1 MNLNYQQVTH
11 EQLLEQFKNR
21 IISDPKYKD
30 LSASSIFQ
38 IYMEMMAGT
47 FDMLHFYLGRTAEEM
62 FFDSARLDS
71 SVIKLSKNL
80 GYNPRRAIP
89 ATANIAIKL
98 IGPLPKNAAIGDV
111 IWFNNEQLSLK
122 FNNKPYR
129 LDYCY
134 SYTLTADDIMNG
146 VDNSNW
152 TKTIQ
157 YSVPSDVENGWIPLT
172 SNVNGLDKIKI
183 VQCEVKT
190 KEIYAI
196 ANAEHLTEAYQFYDI
211 DDISFS
217 NYYGLRDP
225 YAYYNN
231 EYIPANGW
239 CKVGIGLNKTDAF
252 SPEKLCD
259 IEIENIYCNKK
270 VKAAN
275 DEDVL
280 TKKLNVCRIES
291 NQDKTVRISFGDG
304 AIANNGFN
312 DEDEI
317 LYVQY
322 VVTDGYSANMS
333 DVIDSVLSNSS
344 RIMAHSPGKVYDIT
358 DNVSFVLTSNISNGD
373 DFESIQRMKNN
384 AAVYFAS
391 RGQLVNK
398 KDFNDYFSSMSRPI
412 HALNAV
418 AWTSNELK
426 SETDL
431 QNTTNDSRKNN
442 AIVSFDN
449 SCKNT
454 QDAVFYTV
462 IGDMYESLGNDK
474 YKPRE
479 VYTAED
485 NSVVGTSTLYNGKD
499 DLLSHLTD
507 LTTCCQIGIDSIAR
521 AQQSSKSDPFY
532 INTNEIY
539 NDIEEKLQFGVTP
552 ICIPPIVQYFD
563 LVGTVEIDRTSN
575 VANYQNEVEGKIY
588 KWLVDNQKFN
598 NKIYKSDIIKMLYEN
613 AATKTVNVDMTPSS
627 LTKDTADYYL
637 FKKLSSKI
645 IEGEDQSYIIGTNG
659 YNNNIIV
666 ISAQSTG
673 SILNSANYTNSN
685 TAVAMSSSLIQAA
698 KSIGIGIKSDGSADT
713 TIPSM
718 LQVGIKSVTDLSD
731 GRIQITLNDSNYNLP
746 EITDA
751 SVLYLQINTEE
762 AQFYSK
768 VPVDTPTTSSVI
780 TYMFS
785 NLDDTD
791 MTSVT
796 STIATP
802 VALPYTAELT
812 VANAGDKGSII
823 LRSVAER
830 SLTYSRRKNTQNPLA
845 LNEKTFNMIAS
856 KLSTNDYVENYKIVK
871 HIIEDSILDDNNN
884 IVNYSLPNEISV
896 VRLKLRYTYGR

>member
-38 IYMEMMAGT
+38 IYIEMMSGT

-98 IGPLPKNAAIGDV
+98 VGPLPKNAAIGDV

-122 FNNKPYR
+122 FNNKPFR
-129 LDYCY
+129 LDHCY
-134 SYTLTADDIMNG
+134 SYTLTADDIANG
-146 VDNSNW
+146 IDNSNW

-157 YSVPSDVENGWIPLT
+157 YSILSDIESGWIPLT

-196 ANAEHLTEAYQFYDI
+196 ANAEHLTESYQFYDI
-211 DDISFS
+211 NDLSFS

-252 SPEKLCD
+252 SPEKICD
-259 IEIENIYCNKK
+259 IEIDNIYCNKK

-275 DEDVL
+275 NEDEL

-304 AIANNGFN
+304 AIVNNGFN

-322 VVTDGYSANMS
+322 VVTDGYGANMS
-333 DVIDSVLSNSS
+333 DVTDSVLSNSS

-358 DNVSFVLTSNISNGD
+358 DNVSFILTSNISNGD

-398 KDFNDYFSSMSRPI
+398 KDFNDYFSSMSKPI
-412 HALNAV
+412 HALNAI
-418 AWTSNELK
+418 AWTSNELRSK
-426 SETDL
+426 TNKDTTFSTSCD
-431 QNTTNDSRKNN
+431 NTK
-442 AIVSFDN
+442 
-449 SCKNT
+449 
-454 QDAVFYTV
+454 DAVFYTV

-479 VYTAED
+479 VYTTED
-485 NSVVGTSTLYNGKD
+485 DSVVGTSTLYNGKD
-499 DLLSHLTD
+499 DMLSHLADLAECCKGETD
-507 LTTCCQIGIDSIAR
+507 EIAR
-521 AQQSSKSDPFY
+521 TQQTSKADPFY
-532 INTNEIY
+532 INTYEIY
-539 NDIEEKLQFGVTP
+539 NDIQDKLQFGVTP
-552 ICIPPIVQYFD
+552 VCIPPIVQYFD

-588 KWLVDNQKFN
+588 EWLVDNQKFN
-598 NKIYKSDIIKMLYEN
+598 NKIYKSDIVKMLYEN
-613 AATKTVNVDMTPSS
+613 AATKTVNVDITPSS

-637 FKKLSSKI
+637 FNKVQDKI
-645 IEGEDQSYIIGTNG
+645 VEGYDKTYVTSTNG
-659 YNNNIIV
+659 YKNNVIV
-666 ISAQSTG
+666 ISSSSDG
-673 SILNSANYTNSN
+673 SILNSAHYTINT
-685 TAVAMSSSLIQAA
+685 TAVAMSSSLILAA
-698 KSIGIGIKSDGSADT
+698 KSIGIGFMTDEIENPIMT
-713 TIPSM
+713 
-718 LQVGIKSVTDLSD
+718 QVAVKSVTDLSD
-731 GRIQITLNDSNYNLP
+731 GRIQITLNDANYTFNVDS
-746 EITDA
+746 IAGATM
-751 SVLYLQINTEE
+751 YLQINTEE
-762 AQFYSK
+762 AQFYSVMPDITPAEQHVALCK
-768 VPVDTPTTSSVI
+768 VFDNLNSIKPVE
-780 TYMFS
+780 
-785 NLDDTD
+785 
-791 MTSVT
+791 

-812 VANAGDKGSII
+812 KNSYDYKGHLAS
-823 LRSVAER
+823 SVTSEER
-830 SLTYSRRKNTQNPLA
+830 KLTYLRRKSTQNPLA

-856 KLSTNDYVENYKIVK
+856 TLDTDDYVENYKVVK

-896 VRLKLRYTYGR
+896 VRLKLCYSYGR

>member
-98 IGPLPKNAAIGDV
+98 VGPLPKNAAIGDI
-111 IWFNNEQLSLK
+111 IWFNNEQLNLK

-129 LDYCY
+129 LDHCY
-134 SYTLTADDIMNG
+134 SYTLTADDIANG
-146 VDNSNW
+146 IDNSNW
-152 TKTIQ
+152 NKTIQ
-157 YSVPSDVENGWIPLT
+157 YSIPSDIESGWIPLT

-196 ANAEHLTEAYQFYDI
+196 ANAEHLTESYQFYDI

-231 EYIPANGW
+231 EYVPANGW

-252 SPEKLCD
+252 SSEKLCD

-275 DEDVL
+275 NEDKL

-304 AIANNGFN
+304 AIVNNGFN

-322 VVTDGYSANMS
+322 VVTDGYAANMP

-358 DNVSFVLTSNISNGD
+358 DNISFVLTTNISNGE

-398 KDFNDYFSSMSRPI
+398 KDFNDYFSSMSKPI

-426 SETDL
+426 SKTSTDTVFTTSCE
-431 QNTTNDSRKNN
+431 NTK
-442 AIVSFDN
+442 
-449 SCKNT
+449 
-454 QDAVFYTV
+454 DAVFYTV
-462 IGDMYESLGNDK
+462 IGDMYESLGNNK

-479 VYTAED
+479 IYTTED
-485 NSVVGTSTLYNGKD
+485 NSIVGTSTLYNGKD
-499 DLLSHLTD
+499 DLLSHLSD
-507 LTTCCQIGIDSIAR
+507 LASCCKDETTNIADR
-521 AQQSSKSDPFY
+521 QRTSKADPFY

-539 NDIEEKLQFGVTP
+539 NDIEEKLQFGVIP
-552 ICIPPIVQYFD
+552 VCIPPIVQYFD
-563 LVGTVEIDRTSN
+563 LVGTVEIDRTAN
-575 VANYQNEVEGKIY
+575 IANYQNEVEGKIY
-588 KWLVDNQKFN
+588 SWLSDNQKFN
-598 NKIYKSDIIKMLYEN
+598 NKIYKSDIVKMLYDN

-637 FKKLSSKI
+637 FDKVRNKI
-645 IEGEDQSYIIGTNG
+645 VEGFDMSYITSTNG
-659 YNNNIIV
+659 YKNNVIV
-666 ISAQSTG
+666 ISSSSTG
-673 SILNSANYTNSN
+673 SILNSANYTSN
-685 TAVAMSSSLIQAA
+685 TTVVSISSSLILAA
-698 KSIGIGIKSDGSADT
+698 KSIGIGFAKTGSND
-713 TIPSM
+713 IPSM
-718 LQVGIKSVTDLSD
+718 KQVAVKSVTDLSD
-731 GRIQITLNDSNYNLP
+731 GRIQIVLNDSDYNFDNIENLIKDVNVGI
-746 EITDA
+746 EKIT
-751 SVLYLQINTEE
+751 LYLQINTEE
-762 AQFYSK
+762 AQFYLK
-768 VPVDTPTTSSVI
+768 NNKDDNTDAIIYAAVTRL
-780 TYMFS
+780 S
-785 NLDDTD
+785 NFKNVL
-791 MTSVT
+791 T
-796 STIATP
+796 STVTTP
-802 VALPYTAELT
+802 VALPYVAELNKPT
-812 VANAGDKGSII
+812 ITGQTTIVDIPVEERKLSYIRRNSVYSANS
-823 LRSVAER
+823 
-830 SLTYSRRKNTQNPLA
+830 
-845 LNEKTFNMIAS
+845 LNEKTFNMICCA
-856 KLSTNDYVENYKIVK
+856 VENSNLDNYVTDYKVVK

>member
-1 MNLNYQQVTH
+1 M
-11 EQLLEQFKNR
+11 
-21 IISDPKYKD
+21 
-30 LSASSIFQ
+30 
-38 IYMEMMAGT
+38 
-47 FDMLHFYLGRTAEEM
+47 
-62 FFDSARLDS
+62 
-71 SVIKLSKNL
+71 
-80 GYNPRRAIP
+80 
-89 ATANIAIKL
+89 
-98 IGPLPKNAAIGDV
+98 PKNAAIGDV
-111 IWFNNEQLSLK
+111 IWFNNEQLNLK

-129 LDYCY
+129 LDHCY
-134 SYTLTADDIMNG
+134 SYTLTADDVANG
-146 VDNSNW
+146 IDNSNW
-152 TKTIQ
+152 NKTIQ
-157 YSVPSDVENGWIPLT
+157 YSIPSDIESGWIPLT
-172 SNVNGLDKIKI
+172 NNVNGLDKIKI

-196 ANAEHLTEAYQFYDI
+196 ANAEHLTESYQFYDI

-239 CKVGIGLNKTDAF
+239 CKIGIGLNKTDAF

-270 VKAAN
+270 VKATN
-275 DEDVL
+275 DEDKL

-304 AIANNGFN
+304 AIVNNGFN

-322 VVTDGYSANMS
+322 VVTDGYAANMP

-358 DNVSFVLTSNISNGD
+358 DNISFVLTSNISNGE

-412 HALNAV
+412 HALNAI

-426 SETDL
+426 SKTDL
-431 QNTTNDSRKNN
+431 QIKTHVEKDIKTNKDEIIEDTPKKND
-442 AIVSFDN
+442 AARSFIS
-449 SCKNT
+449 SCEAT

-462 IGDMYESLGNDK
+462 IGDMYESLGNNK

-479 VYTAED
+479 IYTTED
-485 NSVVGTSTLYNGKD
+485 NSIVGTSTLYNGKD
-499 DLLSHLTD
+499 DLLSHLSD
-507 LTTCCQIGIDSIAR
+507 LTICCKGKTIYIAE
-521 AQQSSKSDPFY
+521 QQQTSKADPFY

-552 ICIPPIVQYFD
+552 VCIPPIVQYFD
-563 LVGTVEIDRTSN
+563 LVGTVEIDRTAN
-575 VANYQNEVEGKIY
+575 IANYQNEVEGKIY
-588 KWLVDNQKFN
+588 SWLSDNQKFN
-598 NKIYKSDIIKMLYEN
+598 NKIYKSDIVKMLYDN
-613 AATKTVNVDMTPSS
+613 AATKTVNVDLTSSS

-637 FKKLSSKI
+637 FKHLNDKI
-645 IEGEDQSYIIGTNG
+645 IEGENESYIVGTNG
-659 YNNNIIV
+659 YKNNVIV
-666 ISAQSTG
+666 ISAQSDS
-673 SILNSANYTNSN
+673 SILNSANYANSN
-685 TAVAMSSSLIQAA
+685 TAVVMSSSLILVART
-698 KSIGIGIKSDGSADT
+698 IGIGIKTDGTADT
-713 TIPSM
+713 IIPSM
-718 LQVGIKSVTDLSD
+718 LQVGIKTVTDLSD
-731 GRIQITLNDSNYNLP
+731 GRIQIILNDSDYNLP
-746 EITDA
+746 EIKDDA
-751 SVLYLQINTEE
+751 ILYVQINTEE

-768 VPVDTPTTSSVI
+768 VPIDEVTTSSVI
-780 TYMFS
+780 RNIYD
-785 NLDDTD
+785 NLTD
-791 MTSVT
+791 QYMTSVS
-796 STIATP
+796 STVATP
-802 VALPYTAELT
+802 VSLPFAAELT
-812 VANAGDKGSII
+812 IANSTDQGQIKLD
-823 LRSVAER
+823 SVAER
-830 SLTYSRRKNTQNPLA
+830 KLTYSRRKSIQNPLA
-845 LNEKTFNMIAS
+845 LNEKTFNMISS
-856 KLSTNDYVENYKIVK
+856 KLDISNYVENYKVVK